1 MMSTN
6 AEIVLRAEGL
16 AKSFTSGT
24 GVIPVLR
31 EASLSVL
38 AGRSLSIRGE
48 SGCGK
53 TTLLNLL
60 SRIETPDAGH
70 LWWRERAV
78 EKVRATSLAR
88 TRGRLIGMVFQ
99 SYYLVPELD
108 ALGNVLLAAKVA
120 GLKADK
126 ARATGLL
133 ESVGLKERLR
143 SSPMTLSGGER
154 QRVSVARALMNH
166 PKVLLADE
174 PTGNLDEHSGGV
186 VMEMLMAVC
195 AQEGAS
201 LVLVTHNRAFA
212 SLTDEQFLLAE
223 GVLNSDGPAR

>member
-1 MMSTN
+1 MMSTQ

-16 AKSFTSGT
+16 AKSFISGT
-24 GVIPVLR
+24 GSIPVLR
-31 EASLSVL
+31 DVSLSVRS
-38 AGRSLSIRGE
+38 GRSLSIRGE

-60 SRIETPDAGH
+60 SRIETPDAGR
-70 LWWRERAV
+70 LWWQERAV
-78 EKVRATSLAR
+78 EKVRASSLAR
-88 TRGRLIGMVFQ
+88 ARGRLIGMVFQ

-108 ALGNVLLAAKVA
+108 ALGNVLLAARVA

-126 ARATGLL
+126 ARAADLL
-133 ESVGLKERLR
+133 EKVGLKERMR
-143 SSPMTLSGGER
+143 SSPLTLSGGER

-166 PKVLLADE
+166 PKVMLADE

-186 VMEMLMAVC
+186 VMEMLTAIC

-212 SLTDEQFLLAE
+212 ALTDEQFLLAE
-223 GVLNSDGPAR
+223 GVLNGE